1 MKFTL
6 SWLKD
11 HLDTNASLNEIT
23 DALTAIGLEVEDVQ
37 DRSATYAPFK
47 VVHVLE
53 AVKHPNADKL
63 RVCQVQ
69 TETGTIQVVCGAPN
83 ARTGMKA
90 VYAPEGSVVPANGMV
105 LKKTKIRDVESN
117 GMMVSFREMD
127 LGDDHE
133 GIIDLPNDTP
143 IGTTLSSLFGLD
155 DPVIEINVTPNR
167 ADCAGIRG
175 IARDLA
181 AKGLG
186 TLKPLSIP
194 SIKTNGPSKINV
206 TVDPQS
212 SCRHFVGR
220 YIKGVNNKASPQWL
234 QNRLTAIGLRPISA
248 LVDITNYISYDLC
261 RPLHVFDADK
271 INGNTL
277 NVRLANEGE
286 DFHAL
291 NDKPYKL
298 SNFMT
303 VIADTKSPEA
313 IAGVMG
319 GMSTSCTNDTTNVFL
334 EVAYFDAYHTAKTGR
349 ALQINS
355 DARYRFERGI
365 DPAFTRPAADIA
377 TQMILDLCGGEA
389 SDVIEVGAAPI
400 HDLKIS
406 YDPALAT
413 KILGFDIDH
422 KTQSKILQDV
432 GCNVD
437 STSNP
442 WIVTP
447 PSYRHDITIPHDLVE
462 EVARLVGFDAIPPV
476 SVKREGTVVHIAETA
491 RGTKI
496 RNARSVFASRGLNE
510 TVTWSFM
517 DEAHA
522 QLFVAP
528 NYPANAL
535 KINNPISNDLGQMRP
550 SILPNLI
557 NAAQRNHDKGLGA
570 VALFEIGPVFHGTDP
585 DQQPVVA
592 TALRVGSGDK
602 HWTGTESSRAVD
614 IFDIKADMLAV
625 LGSSFANAPITR
637 EAPAYYHPG
646 RSGAVRLGNKIV
658 AYFGEIHP
666 AILDEMKI
674 DVSPI
679 VACEI
684 FVDAIPDSKKKGSA
698 KPILELSAF
707 QPVTRDFAFV
717 CPRGMETDQIIKTIR
732 AVDRTLISK
741 AYIFDIYEGKG
752 VADGHKSVAVAV
764 TLQPTAQSLTDSD
777 IDGVCQKIITT
788 VQSKTG
794 ATLR

>member
-11 HLDTNASLNEIT
+11 HLDTNASLTDIT
-23 DALTAIGLEVEDVQ
+23 EALTAIGLEVEDVK
-37 DRSATYAPFK
+37 DRSAIYAPFK
-47 VVHVLE
+47 VIHVLE
-53 AVKHPNADKL
+53 AEKHPNADKL

-69 TETGTIQVVCGAPN
+69 TETGNIQVVCGAPN
-83 ARTGMKA
+83 ARAGMKA

-133 GIIDLPNDTP
+133 GIIDLPADTP

-186 TLKPLSIP
+186 TLKPLKQP
-194 SIKTNGPSKINV
+194 SLSTKGATPISV
-206 TVDPQS
+206 TIDPAS
-212 SCRHFVGR
+212 SCAHFVGR
-220 YIKGVNNKASPQWL
+220 YIKGVKNQSSPQWL

-248 LVDITNYISYDLC
+248 LVDVTNYISYDLC

-271 INGNTL
+271 IKGGLT
-277 NVRLANEGE
+277 VRLAKQDEE
-286 DFHAL
+286 FHAL

-298 SNFMT
+298 PNFVT
-303 VIADTKSPEA
+303 VISDSESVES
-313 IAGVMG
+313 IGGIMG
-319 GMSTSCTNDTTNVFL
+319 GMRTSCTDETTNVFL
-334 EVAYFDAYHTAKTGR
+334 EVAYFDAYQTAKGGR

-355 DARYRFERGI
+355 DARYRFERGV
-365 DPAFTRPAADIA
+365 DPAFTRPASDIA
-377 TQMILDLCGGEA
+377 TAMILELCGGEA
-389 SDVIEVGAAPI
+389 FDVVEAGAA
-400 HDLKIS
+400 LNTAKTVS

-413 KILGFDIDH
+413 KILGFDIDA
-422 KTQSKILQDV
+422 KTQAQYLTAI

-437 STSNP
+437 NDKTP
-442 WIVTP
+442 WTVTAP
-447 PSYRHDITIPHDLVE
+447 TFRHDITMPHDLVE
-462 EVARLVGFDAIPPV
+462 EVARLNGFDTIPPV
-476 SVKREGTVVHIAETA
+476 SVTRNSAIVQIAETA

-496 RNARSVFASRGLNE
+496 RQARSILASRGLNE

-517 DEAHA
+517 DEAQA
-522 QLFVAP
+522 TFFAP
-528 NYPANAL
+528 VNYPANGL
-535 KINNPISNDLGQMRP
+535 KISNPISNDLGQMRP

-557 NAAQRNHDKGLGA
+557 NAAQRNTDKGLGA
-570 VALFEIGPVFHGTDP
+570 TALFEIGPVFHGTDP

-592 TALRVGSGDK
+592 TALRVLSGEK
-602 HWTGTESSRAVD
+602 HWSGNEASRAVD

-666 AILDEMKI
+666 AVLDAMKI
-674 DVSPI
+674 DVAPV
-679 VACEI
+679 VAFEI
-684 FVDAIPDSKKKGSA
+684 FVDAIPDAKKKGSA
-698 KPILELSAF
+698 KPMLELSSF

-717 CPRGMETDQIIKTIR
+717 CPRGLESDQIVKTIR
-732 AVDRTLISK
+732 GVDRALITK
-741 AYIFDIYEGKG
+741 AAVFDIYEGKG

-764 TLQPTAQSLTDSD
+764 TLQPMAQSLTDSD
-777 IDGVCQKIITT
+777 IEGVCQKIINA

>member
-11 HLDTNASLNEIT
+11 HLNTNASLSEIT

-37 DRSATYAPFK
+37 DRSAIYAPFK
-47 VVHVLE
+47 VVHVLQAE
-53 AVKHPNADKL
+53 KHPNADKL

-133 GIIDLPNDTP
+133 GIIDLPADTP

-186 TLKPLSIP
+186 TLKPLNMP
-194 SIKTNGPSKINV
+194 SLKTSGTSPV
-206 TVDPQS
+206 TVTIDPQS

-220 YIKGVNNKASPQWL
+220 YIKGVSNKVSPQWL

-271 INGNTL
+271 IKGNAL
-277 NVRLANEGE
+277 NVRLAKDGE
-286 DFHAL
+286 DFNGL
-291 NDKPYKL
+291 NDKQYKL

-303 VIADTKSPEA
+303 VISDTESPEA
-313 IAGVMG
+313 VAGVMG
-319 GMSTSCTNDTTNVFL
+319 GMKTSCTNDTINVFL
-334 EVAYFDAYHTAKTGR
+334 EVAYFDSYHTAKTGR
-349 ALQINS
+349 GLQINS

-365 DPAFTRPAADIA
+365 DPLFTRPAADIA

-389 SDVIEVGAAPI
+389 TEVIEVGTAPYEARV
-400 HDLKIS
+400 IS
-406 YDPALAT
+406 YEPALAT
-413 KILGFDIDH
+413 KILGFEIDH
-422 KTQSKILQDV
+422 AIQTKYLTAI
-432 GCNVD
+432 GCEINQNG
-437 STSNP
+437 TTWN
-442 WIVTP
+442 VTP
-447 PSYRHDITIPHDLVE
+447 PSFRHDITMPHDVVE

-476 SVKREGTVVHIAETA
+476 PVTRDGAIVQIAETA

-496 RNARSVFASRGLNE
+496 RNARAMLASRGLNE

-517 DEAHA
+517 DDSQA
-522 QLFVAP
+522 QLFAP
-528 NYPANAL
+528 QNYPANAL
-535 KINNPISNDLGQMRP
+535 KISNPISSDLGQMRP

-570 VALFEIGPVFHGTDP
+570 VALFEIGPVFHGTDA
-585 DQQPVVA
+585 DQQPVIA
-592 TALRVGSGDK
+592 AALRVGTGDK
-602 HWTGTESSRAVD
+602 HWSGTSSRAVD
-614 IFDIKADMLAV
+614 IFDIKADLLAV
-625 LGSSFANAPITR
+625 LGASFANAPITR
-637 EAPAYYHPG
+637 EAPNYYHPG
-646 RSGAVRLGNKIV
+646 RSGAVRLGNKLV

-666 AILDEMKI
+666 AILDQMKI
-674 DVSPI
+674 DVTPI
-679 VACEI
+679 VAFEI
-684 FVDAIPDSKKKGSA
+684 FIDAIPDAKKKGSA
-698 KPILELSAF
+698 KPMLELSSF
-707 QPVTRDFAFV
+707 QPISRDFAFV
-717 CPRGMETDQIIKTIR
+717 CPRGLESDQIVKTIR
-732 AVDRTLISK
+732 GVDRTLITK
-741 AYIFDIYEGKG
+741 ASIFDVYEGKG
-752 VADGHKSVAVAV
+752 IADGHKSVAVAV
-764 TLQPTAQSLTDSD
+764 TLQPMAQSLTDSD
-777 IDGVCQKIITT
+777 IDGVCQKIISA